1 MSGRE
6 RLRRGWLRFG
16 KVGRKPNK
24 DGKNR
29 LCLEKNRCRE
39 EEEFPVVK
47 GISKRV
53 IVVKSPDPKIFE
65 QAIFIIREDFAGQ
78 SGESEKDVLREA
90 RAAANSYLGGGKRT
104 TGKLFAR
111 LRAPLYAAAGAIAA
125 PMLFMSLIAKST
137 MRPKV
142 TCVARQIG
150 RRADV
155 SSSAAPAPVTVH
167 CDVGGR

>member
-16 KVGRKPNK
+16 KVGRNPNK

-78 SGESEKDVLREA
+78 SGVSEKDVLREA

-104 TGKLFAR
+104 TGKFFAR
-111 LRAPLYAAAGAIAA
+111 LRAPLYAAAGRHRPGSSRGLPCIWRI
-125 PMLFMSLIAKST
+125 SEKSEPVVFD
-137 MRPKV
+137 RLRFFRLRD
-142 TCVARQIG
+142 ARRDDKIN
-150 RRADV
+150 A
-155 SSSAAPAPVTVH
+155 
-167 CDVGGR
+167 

>member
-6 RLRRGWLRFG
+6 RLRHGWLRFG
-16 KVGRKPNK
+16 KVRRKPNK

-53 IVVKSPDPKIFE
+53 IVVKSPDPKVFE

-78 SGESEKDVLREA
+78 SGISEKDVLRQA
-90 RAAANSYLGGGKRT
+90 RAAAEGYLGGGKS
-104 TGKLFAR
+104 TGGSLHIYENRSRSKQTGSDFFGCV
-111 LRAPLYAAAGAIAA
+111 LR
-125 PMLFMSLIAKST
+125 
-137 MRPKV
+137 
-142 TCVARQIG
+142 
-150 RRADV
+150 
-155 SSSAAPAPVTVH
+155 
-167 CDVGGR
+167 GGMVV

>member
-78 SGESEKDVLREA
+78 SGVSEKDVLREA
-90 RAAANSYLGGGKRT
+90 RAAANSYLSGGKRT
-104 TGKLFAR
+104 TSSLPGCVRRSMPRRAPSPGSSRGSPCIWRISEKSEPVDYDR
-111 LRAPLYAAAGAIAA
+111 LRFFRL
-125 PMLFMSLIAKST
+125 
-137 MRPKV
+137 RD
-142 TCVARQIG
+142 ARRDDKIN
-150 RRADV
+150 A
-155 SSSAAPAPVTVH
+155 
-167 CDVGGR
+167 

>member
-16 KVGRKPNK
+16 KMGRKPNK

-78 SGESEKDVLREA
+78 SGVREQDV
-90 RAAANSYLGGGKRT
+90 
-104 TGKLFAR
+104 
-111 LRAPLYAAAGAIAA
+111 
-125 PMLFMSLIAKST
+125 
-137 MRPKV
+137 
-142 TCVARQIG
+142 
-150 RRADV
+150 RR
-155 SSSAAPAPVTVH
+155 
-167 CDVGGR
+167 

>member
-6 RLRRGWLRFG
+6 RLRHGWLRFG
-16 KVGRKPNK
+16 KVRRKPNK

-53 IVVKSPDPKIFE
+53 IVVKSPDPKVFE

-78 SGESEKDVLREA
+78 SGISEKGVLRQA
-90 RAAANSYLGGGKRT
+90 RAAAEGYLGGGKSAGGR
-104 TGKLFAR
+104 LFAR
-111 LRAPLYAAAGAIAA
+111 LRAPLYAAAGAIAG
-125 PMLFMSLIAKST
+125 
-137 MRPKV
+137 V
-142 TCVARQIG
+142 VAWF
-150 RRADV
+150 ALHL
-155 SSSAAPAPVTVH
+155 AH
-167 CDVGGR
+167 L

>member
-6 RLRRGWLRFG
+6 RLRRGWLRFE

-78 SGESEKDVLREA
+78 SGVL
-90 RAAANSYLGGGKRT
+90 
-104 TGKLFAR
+104 
-111 LRAPLYAAAGAIAA
+111 
-125 PMLFMSLIAKST
+125 
-137 MRPKV
+137 
-142 TCVARQIG
+142 
-150 RRADV
+150 
-155 SSSAAPAPVTVH
+155 
-167 CDVGGR
+167 

>member
-78 SGESEKDVLREA
+78 SGVSEKDVLREA

-111 LRAPLYAAAGAIAA
+111 LRAPLYAAAGAIAGVLA
-125 PMLFMSLIAKST
+125 GFALHLA
-137 MRPKV
+137 
-142 TCVARQIG
+142 
-150 RRADV
+150 
-155 SSSAAPAPVTVH
+155 H
-167 CDVGGR
+167 L

>member
-6 RLRRGWLRFG
+6 RLRHGWLRFG
-16 KVGRKPNK
+16 KVRRKPNK

-53 IVVKSPDPKIFE
+53 IVVKSPDPKVFE

-78 SGESEKDVLREA
+78 SGISEKDVLRQA
-90 RAAANSYLGGGKRT
+90 RAAAEEEARKRGGT
-104 TGKLFAR
+104 T
-111 LRAPLYAAAGAIAA
+111 
-125 PMLFMSLIAKST
+125 
-137 MRPKV
+137 
-142 TCVARQIG
+142 
-150 RRADV
+150 V
-155 SSSAAPAPVTVH
+155 SGTRMPESAFSFEQEETPAEPETEEQP
-167 CDVGGR
+167 GSEE

>member
-78 SGESEKDVLREA
+78 SGVSDRQALCP
-90 RAAANSYLGGGKRT
+90 AAC
-104 TGKLFAR
+104 
-111 LRAPLYAAAGAIAA
+111 AA
-125 PMLFMSLIAKST
+125 LC
-137 MRPKV
+137 R
-142 TCVARQIG
+142 
-150 RRADV
+150 
-155 SSSAAPAPVTVH
+155 
-167 CDVGGR
+167 GGRHRRGHRVVCPASGASLKNRSRSLLTGSDFFGCAMRGGMIR

>member
-78 SGESEKDVLREA
+78 SGVSEKDVLREA
-90 RAAANSYLGGGKRT
+90 RAAANSYLSGGKRT

-111 LRAPLYAAAGAIAA
+111 LRAPLYAASPGSSRGLPCIWRI
-125 PMLFMSLIAKST
+125 SEKSE
-137 MRPKV
+137 P
-142 TCVARQIG
+142 VAFDRLRFFRLRDARWDDKIN
-150 RRADV
+150 A
-155 SSSAAPAPVTVH
+155 
-167 CDVGGR
+167 

>member
-78 SGESEKDVLREA
+78 SGVSEKDVLRSA
-90 RAAANSYLGGGKRT
+90 RRGEQLSRRRKTNDRQALCPAAC
-104 TGKLFAR
+104 
-111 LRAPLYAAAGAIAA
+111 AA
-125 PMLFMSLIAKST
+125 LC
-137 MRPKV
+137 R
-142 TCVARQIG
+142 
-150 RRADV
+150 
-155 SSSAAPAPVTVH
+155 
-167 CDVGGR
+167 GGRHRRGHRVVCPASGASLKNRSRSLLTGSDFFGCAMRGGVIR

>member
-78 SGESEKDVLREA
+78 SGVSEKDVLPCIWRISEK
-90 RAAANSYLGGGKRT
+90 SEPVDYD
-104 TGKLFAR
+104 R
-111 LRAPLYAAAGAIAA
+111 LRFFRLRDAQRDDKINA
-125 PMLFMSLIAKST
+125 
-137 MRPKV
+137 
-142 TCVARQIG
+142 
-150 RRADV
+150 
-155 SSSAAPAPVTVH
+155 
-167 CDVGGR
+167 

>member
-65 QAIFIIREDFAGQ
+65 QAIFIIREGFCR
-78 SGESEKDVLREA
+78 SVRRERKG
-90 RAAANSYLGGGKRT
+90 RAARS
-104 TGKLFAR
+104 AR
-111 LRAPLYAAAGAIAA
+111 RGEQLSRRRKTNDRQALCPAACAA
-125 PMLFMSLIAKST
+125 LC
-137 MRPKV
+137 R
-142 TCVARQIG
+142 
-150 RRADV
+150 
-155 SSSAAPAPVTVH
+155 
-167 CDVGGR
+167 GGRHRRGHRVVCPASGASLKNRSRSLLTGSDFFGCAMRGGMIR

>member
-78 SGESEKDVLREA
+78 SGVSEKDVLREA

-111 LRAPLYAAAGAIAA
+111 LRA
-125 PMLFMSLIAKST
+125 SLGSSRGLPCIWRISEKSE
-137 MRPKV
+137 
-142 TCVARQIG
+142 
-150 RRADV
+150 
-155 SSSAAPAPVTVH
+155 PV
-167 CDVGGR
+167 DYDRLRFFQLRDAQRDDKINA

>member
-16 KVGRKPNK
+16 KVRRKPNK

-78 SGESEKDVLREA
+78 SGVSEKDVLREA
-90 RAAANSYLGGGKRT
+90 RAGRLPT
-104 TGKLFAR
+104 TGISASGTYVR
-111 LRAPLYAAAGAIAA
+111 QPGSATGVGA
-125 PMLFMSLIAKST
+125 
-137 MRPKV
+137 V
-142 TCVARQIG
+142 
-150 RRADV
+150 
-155 SSSAAPAPVTVH
+155 
-167 CDVGGR
+167 

>member
-16 KVGRKPNK
+16 KVSRKPNK

-78 SGESEKDVLREA
+78 SGVSEKEVLREA

-111 LRAPLYAAAGAIAA
+111 LRAPLYAAAGAIAGGHRVVCPA
-125 PMLFMSLIAKST
+125 SGASLKNRSRSIMTGSDFFGCA
-137 MRPKV
+137 MR
-142 TCVARQIG
+142 
-150 RRADV
+150 
-155 SSSAAPAPVTVH
+155 
-167 CDVGGR
+167 GGMIR

>member
-6 RLRRGWLRFG
+6 RLRHGWLRFG
-16 KVGRKPNK
+16 KVRRKPNK

-53 IVVKSPDPKIFE
+53 IVVKSPDPKVFE

-78 SGESEKDVLREA
+78 SGISETDVLRKAISAAAKA
-90 RAAANSYLGGGKRT
+90 RAAGSSPDC
-104 TGKLFAR
+104 AR
-111 LRAPLYAAAGAIAA
+111 RSTPRRAPSPGWLHGLLCILHIYENRSRSKQTGSD
-125 PMLFMSLIAKST
+125 FFG
-137 MRPKV
+137 
-142 TCVARQIG
+142 CVLR
-150 RRADV
+150 
-155 SSSAAPAPVTVH
+155 
-167 CDVGGR
+167 GGMVV

>member
-78 SGESEKDVLREA
+78 PGVSEKDVLREA

-111 LRAPLYAAAGAIAA
+111 LRAPLYAAAGAVVRPASGA
-125 PMLFMSLIAKST
+125 SLKNRSRSIMTGSDFFGCA
-137 MRPKV
+137 MR
-142 TCVARQIG
+142 
-150 RRADV
+150 
-155 SSSAAPAPVTVH
+155 
-167 CDVGGR
+167 GGMIR

>member
-16 KVGRKPNK
+16 KVDRKPNK

-65 QAIFIIREDFAGQ
+65 QAIFIIREDFPGQ
-78 SGESEKDVLREA
+78 SGVSEKDVLREA

-104 TGKLFAR
+104 NGKLFAR
-111 LRAPLYAAAGAIAA
+111 LRAPLYAAAGAIAGV
-125 PMLFMSLIAKST
+125 IAWF
-137 MRPKV
+137 
-142 TCVARQIG
+142 ALHL
-150 RRADV
+150 A
-155 SSSAAPAPVTVH
+155 H
-167 CDVGGR
+167 L

>member
-78 SGESEKDVLREA
+78 SGVSEKDVLREA
-90 RAAANSYLGGGKRT
+90 RAAANSYLGG
-104 TGKLFAR
+104 KLFAR
-111 LRAPLYAAAGAIAA
+111 LRAPLYAAAGAIAGV
-125 PMLFMSLIAKST
+125 IAWF
-137 MRPKV
+137 
-142 TCVARQIG
+142 ALHL
-150 RRADV
+150 AYL
-155 SSSAAPAPVTVH
+155 
-167 CDVGGR
+167 